1 MSEAGEEG
9 EEKKK
14 SFTAF
19 SLFVHVVAFLNIHC
33 IFLKIISTSLV
44 CYIIDSIVPGAELY
58 YLWLYIFQ
66 LALQMLLISSL
77 YLNYMLFY

>member
-1 MSEAGEEG
+1 MKQEKRERKK
-9 EEKKK
+9 KKK

-44 CYIIDSIVPGAELY
+44 CYIIDSIVPGAILSMVI
-58 YLWLYIFQ
+58 YLSVSSPDAIDFIFVP
-66 LALQMLLISSL
+66 
-77 YLNYMLFY
+77 

>member
-44 CYIIDSIVPGAELY
+44 CYIIDSIVPGAILSMVI
-58 YLWLYIFQ
+58 YLSVSSPDAIDFIFVP
-66 LALQMLLISSL
+66 
-77 YLNYMLFY
+77 